1 MIALDF
7 SIVWQIVLF
16 LVLWLILSKVIFR
29 PYMALLEVR
38 EQRTSGAEE
47 DSYALEHEAERL
59 RAQYEQAIANAAA
72 AGQAS
77 KDAIVQEARQQRE
90 ALLSDARA
98 EAARILEQVRVA
110 IQSQLTQE
118 RELALREADAVA
130 HDMVGKILGRRV
142 G

>member
-7 SIVWQIVLF
+7 SIVWQILLF
-16 LVLWLILSKVIFR
+16 LALWLILSKVLFR
-29 PYMALLEVR
+29 PYMALLEER
-38 EQRTSGAEE
+38 EQKTTGAEE
-47 DSYALEHEAERL
+47 DSHGLEHEAERL

-72 AGQAS
+72 EGQAN

-98 EAARILEQVRVA
+98 EAAHILERVRLD
-110 IQSQLTQE
+110 IQSQLTRE
-118 RELALREADAVA
+118 RELALQEADAVA
-130 HDMVGKILGRRV
+130 DDMVGKILGRRV